1 MSSYSQITLEV
12 TRRLSKAEKKEY
24 GFFVTPP
31 SIIGKLI
38 TQIQSLYSSRSFTN
52 ILEPSCGTC
61 EFLSAVSKIYLDS
74 HVDGIEWNKTVY
86 DSINGYESDR
96 IHLIH
101 EDFLKY
107 NKPESYDLVIGNPP
121 YFVFQKEQ
129 VPMEYREY
137 ITGRPNIF
145 TVFILHSLAQLKS
158 GGVLAFV
165 LPKSF
170 LNSAYYEEIRIFIK
184 KTCIIKDLLD
194 FEECNDFLETQ
205 QATFGLIVEKKGN
218 NEDAAVESNFCSKI
232 GDNFIFVTNPDSFS
246 RLIKNTTTLKALG
259 YSVKTGSI
267 VWNEKKKNLT
277 NDSTKTLLIYNSNV
291 VDNKIE
297 IKTFSNDEKKQF
309 IDLPGLSRNS
319 LVVNRGNGNSVYK
332 LSYAFVDSS
341 REYLVENHLNVI
353 THPTNIDFSGIIK
366 SFQDPR
372 TTEFLRTIIGN
383 GALSKTELE
392 TMLPIYLD

>member
-1 MSSYSQITLEV
+1 MTEYTQLTLDV

-31 SIIGKLI
+31 SITNRL
-38 TQIQSLYSSRSFTN
+38 LSRIKTLFPQPFIN

-61 EFLSAVSKIYLDS
+61 EILSAVSSVYPS
-74 HVDGIEWNKTVY
+74 ATVDGVEWNRTVY
-86 DSINGYESDR
+86 DSIKTLESDR
-96 IHLIH
+96 IHIIH

-107 NKPESYDLVIGNPP
+107 NKPETYDLVVGNPP
-121 YFVFQKEQ
+121 YFVCQKEQ
-129 VPMEYREY
+129 VPLEYRPL

-145 TVFILHSLAQLKS
+145 TIFILHALVQLKP

-170 LNSAYYEEIRIFIK
+170 LNAAYYEEVRMFIK

-194 FEECNDFLETQ
+194 FEDCNDFLDTQ
-205 QATFGLIVEKKGN
+205 QATFGLIIEKT
-218 NEDAAVESNFCSKI
+218 AVHLLERISPFSAKL
-232 GDNFIFVTNPDSFS
+232 GDNNIFVTNPERFS
-246 RLIKNTTTLKALG
+246 RLIQNSTTLKDLG
-259 YSVKTGSI
+259 YLVKTGSI
-267 VWNEKKKNLT
+267 VWNEKKKDLT

-291 VDNKIE
+291 VGNKID
-297 IKTFSNDEKKQF
+297 IKTFSNEEKKQF
-309 IDLPGLSRNS
+309 INLPGISTNGV
-319 LVVNRGNGNSVYK
+319 VVNRGNGNSVYK

-341 REYLVENHLNVI
+341 RPYLVENHLNVI
-353 THPTNIDFSGIIK
+353 THPTNQDFSGIIK

-372 TTEFLRTIIGN
+372 TTEFLKTFIGN

-392 TMLPIYLD
+392 TMLPIYL

>member
-1 MSSYSQITLEV
+1 MTEYSQLTLDV

-31 SIIGKLI
+31 SITDRLLSRVKSI
-38 TQIQSLYSSRSFTN
+38 YSNTFTT

-61 EFLSAVSKIYLDS
+61 EILSAVSKIYDKS
-74 HVDGIEWNKTVY
+74 MVDGVEWNKTVY
-86 DSINGYESDR
+86 DSIKSLETDR

-107 NKPESYDLVIGNPP
+107 NKPETYDLVVGNPP
-121 YFVFQKEQ
+121 YFVCQKEQ
-129 VPMEYREY
+129 VPPEYRPL

-145 TVFILHSLAQLKS
+145 TIFILHALTQLKPS
-158 GGVLAFV
+158 GILAFV

-170 LNSAYYEEIRIFIK
+170 LNAAYYEEVRMFIN

-194 FEECNDFLETQ
+194 FEDCNDFLETQ
-205 QATFGLIVEKKGN
+205 QATFGLIVEKKSGVLT
-218 NEDAAVESNFCSKI
+218 EEQSVSPFSAKL
-232 GDNFIFVTNPDSFS
+232 GDNNIFVTNPESFS
-246 RLIKNTTTLKALG
+246 RLIQNSTTLKSLG

-267 VWNEKKKNLT
+267 VWNEKKKDLT
-277 NDSTKTLLIYNSNV
+277 DYSTKTLLIYNSNV
-291 VDNKIE
+291 VGNKIE
-297 IKTFSNDEKKQF
+297 IKTFSNNEKKQF
-309 IDLPGLSRNS
+309 INLPGISTNGM
-319 LVVNRGNGNSVYK
+319 VVNRGNGNSVYK

-341 REYLVENHLNVI
+341 RPYLVENHLNVI
-353 THPTNIDFSGIIK
+353 THPTNQDFSGIIK

-372 TTEFLRTIIGN
+372 TTEFLKTFIGN

-392 TMLPIYLD
+392 TMLPIYL